1 MLRRVRVHF
10 VALFMGMAVLTSCE
24 ILDQLLA
31 GAGNLN
37 IPTALT
43 SGEIAKG
50 LKEALKVGTDTA
62 VNRLARNNGFY
73 GDKLV
78 QIGLPKEANAIVK
91 NLSKVPLVGE
101 PLVEEAKK
109 LINRAAEDAA
119 REAAPIFKNAIT
131 TMSIAD
137 AVGILKGNDSA
148 ATHYLRG
155 KTYRQLKQ
163 AFLPKIKN
171 SLSKDLVKNTSAEE
185 AYQKLIDNYNL
196 AAKIPFSGLEP
207 IKTNSLSQYATKRA
221 LNGLFLKVANEEKD
235 IRHDPVARVNDI
247 LKKVFDENA
256 LIGS

>member
-1 MLRRVRVHF
+1 
-10 VALFMGMAVLTSCE
+10 
-24 ILDQLLA
+24 
-31 GAGNLN
+31 
-37 IPTALT
+37 
-43 SGEIAKG
+43 
-50 LKEALKVGTDTA
+50 
-62 VNRLARNNGFY
+62 
-73 GDKLV
+73 
-78 QIGLPKEANAIVK
+78 LPKEANAIVK

>member
-10 VALFMGMAVLTSCE
+10 IALFMGVAVLSSCD
-24 ILDQLLA
+24 LLNDLLA
-31 GAGNLN
+31 GAGNLS
-37 IPTALT
+37 IPVL
-43 SGEIAKG
+43 SNGDISKG

-78 QIGLPKEANAIVK
+78 QIGLPKEADMIVK
-91 NLSKVPLVGE
+91 NLSKVPLIGA

-119 REAAPIFKNAIT
+119 KEAGPIFKSAIT

-137 AVGILKGNDSA
+137 AVNILKGNDTA

-163 AFLPKIKN
+163 AFLPKIKS
-171 SLSKDLVKNTSAEE
+171 SLSKDLVKSTSAEE

-207 IKTNSLSQYATKRA
+207 IKTNSLSEYATDRA
-221 LNGLFLKVANEEKD
+221 LNGLFSKVANEEKD
-235 IRHDPVARVNDI
+235 IRTDPLARVSDI

-256 LIGS
+256 AVGI

>member
-1 MLRRVRVHF
+1 MFRRFRVHF
-10 VALFMGMAVLTSCE
+10 LALFLGLGVFTGCDL
-24 ILDQLLA
+24 LDQILSN
-31 GAGNLN
+31 AGNLN
-37 IPTALT
+37 LPTALS

-78 QIGLPKEANAIVK
+78 QIGLPKEADIIVK

-119 REAAPIFKNAIT
+119 REAGPIFKNAIT

-155 KTYRQLKQ
+155 KTYRQLQQ
-163 AFLPKIKN
+163 AFQPKIKN

-207 IKTNSLSQYATKRA
+207 IKTNSLSEYATRRA
-221 LNGLFLKVANEEKD
+221 LNGLFLKVADEEKH
-235 IRHDPVARVNDI
+235 IRTDPVARVTDI
-247 LKKVFDENA
+247 LKRVFDENA
-256 LIGS
+256 VVRN